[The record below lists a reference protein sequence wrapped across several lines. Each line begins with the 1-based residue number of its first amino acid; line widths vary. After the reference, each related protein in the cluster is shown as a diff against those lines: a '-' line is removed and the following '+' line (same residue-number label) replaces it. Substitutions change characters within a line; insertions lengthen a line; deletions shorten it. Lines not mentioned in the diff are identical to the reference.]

1 MPTYTLLRSVWGL
14 PTVACRRL
22 TPFPSE
28 TRSTSAPEFFLRK
41 TKTSIVA
48 LEIYFLVLYL
58 NLYEVVFYC
67 MAIFH
72 LDFKIVK
79 RSEGRSSVAKAAYHA
94 RTRITDE
101 RTGDTYDYSRRTDL
115 YGHFIL
121 APANAPEYIVKDST
135 ALWNEVERV
144 ERQQNGQTA
153 RYFDVAIPAELNND
167 DKKRLVLEYCQKN
180 FVDKGMIADIAFHDL
195 DSDNPHA
202 HVMLTLKTIGPE
214 GFGKKERSWNDR
226 KMSVLWRESWASMAN
241 SYLAA
246 AGSSERIDHRS
257 LQAQHEEALEKAA
270 VALDNEEKALW
281 LAKAAETNR
290 PPMKRIHSAKW
301 RNKAAQEQR
310 AAEQAVRDAAK
321 QEAVEVYKTFSEL
334 DLEIVVDVRSFTVAA
349 LAEPEQIVLPET
361 HSGSSTDENQ
371 RPVLVAPAP
380 HTRMRGVKS
389 YRDKTKVSKVVAGKK
404 PSVSIS
410 DSGTNTILKTSSS
423 QNQNRASRS
432 APERVKRKQTT
443 PRQDNIFKRFTT
455 LVIDFFKEKFVWAR
469 SSRVKHDPVST
480 EHDKRITENFVF
492 DEVLGHHV
500 SRAEYE
506 KQAKFNSDT
515 YKPTPDEIRRFP
527 SRPKNGKPETTHD
540 MDLTP
545 SILENKK
552 SNSPQLRPSS
562 YRVNK

>member
-1 MPTYTLLRSVWGL
+1 
-14 PTVACRRL
+14 
-22 TPFPSE
+22 
-28 TRSTSAPEFFLRK
+28 
-41 TKTSIVA
+41 
-48 LEIYFLVLYL
+48 
-58 NLYEVVFYC
+58 

-101 RTGDTYDYSRRTDL
+101 RTGDTYDYSRRNDL

-121 APANAPEYIVKDST
+121 APANAPEHIVKDST
-135 ALWNEVERV
+135 ALWNEVEKV
-144 ERQQNGQTA
+144 ERQHNGQTS
-153 RYFDVAIPAELNND
+153 RYFDVAIPAELTND
-167 DKKRLVLEYCQKN
+167 DKKKLVLEYCQKN
-180 FVDKGMIADIAFHDL
+180 FVEKGMIADIAFHDL

-257 LQAQHEEALEKAA
+257 LQAQNEEALSNAA

-290 PPMKRIHSAKW
+290 PAMKRIHSAKW
-301 RNKAAQEQR
+301 RSKAAQEQR

-349 LAEPEQIVLPET
+349 LAEPEEIVLPEMR
-361 HSGSSTDENQ
+361 SSSSNGDEQ
-371 RPVLVAPAP
+371 KPVLVAPAP

-389 YRDKTKVSKVVAGKK
+389 YRDKTKVSKVVTGKK

-423 QNQNRASRS
+423 QNPIRASRS
-432 APERVKRKQTT
+432 APDSERNNKAT
-443 PRQDNIFKRFTT
+443 PRQDNIFIRFTR
-455 LVIDFFKEKFVWAR
+455 LVIDYIKGKFVWTN
-469 SSRVKHDPVST
+469 KNKFKYDPVD
-480 EHDKRITENFVF
+480 EAHDRFTSENYIF
-492 DEVLGHHV
+492 DEVLGRYV
-500 SRAEYE
+500 PRQEFEQRS
-506 KQAKFNSDT
+506 KFNSDD
-515 YKPTPDEIRRFP
+515 YKPTSSEIRRFP
-527 SRPKNGKPETTHD
+527 SRPKNDSVKAD
-540 MDLTP
+540 SSMNFTP
-545 SILENKK
+545 SVSTMNDKK
-552 SNSPQLRPSS
+552 NTPRLRPPT
-562 YRVNK
+562 RRDLDKL

>member
-1 MPTYTLLRSVWGL
+1 
-14 PTVACRRL
+14 
-22 TPFPSE
+22 
-28 TRSTSAPEFFLRK
+28 
-41 TKTSIVA
+41 
-48 LEIYFLVLYL
+48 
-58 NLYEVVFYC
+58 

-121 APANAPEYIVKDST
+121 APANAPEHIVKDST
-135 ALWNEVERV
+135 ALWNEVEKV
-144 ERQQNGQTA
+144 ERQNNGQTA
-153 RYFDVAIPAELNND
+153 RYFDVSIPTELNND
-167 DKKRLVLEYCQKN
+167 EKKKLVLEYCQKN

-246 AGSSERIDHRS
+246 AGSPERIDHRS

-301 RNKAAQEQR
+301 SSKAAQEQR

-334 DLEIVVDVRSFTVAA
+334 DLEIVVDVRSFTITH
-349 LAEPEQIVLPET
+349 LAEPEEIVLPKT
-361 HSGSSTDENQ
+361 SSSSSTNEEQ
-371 RPVLVAPAP
+371 RPLLVAPAP
-380 HTRMRGVKS
+380 DTRLRGVKS
-389 YRDKTKVSKVVAGKK
+389 YRDKTKVSKVVACIP
-404 PSVSIS
+404 PSISIS
-410 DSGTNTILKTSSS
+410 DSGTNTILKTSTS
-423 QNQNRASRS
+423 QNPNRASRS
-432 APERVKRKQTT
+432 APDRARKHKTT

-455 LVIDFFKEKFVWAR
+455 LVIDFFKQKFVWAKANK
-469 SSRVKHDPVST
+469 SQNDLISE
-480 EHDKRITENFVF
+480 EHDKRIAENYVF
-492 DEVLGHHV
+492 DEVLGRHV
-500 SRAEYE
+500 LRPEYE
-506 KQAKFNSDT
+506 KRAKFNQDD
-515 YKPTPDEIRRFP
+515 YKPTTDEITRFP
-527 SRPKNGKPETTHD
+527 SRLKQDQAEHNQSEN
-540 MDLTP
+540 LTP
-545 SILENKK
+545 SVPLEQMGKDSYPK
-552 SNSPQLRPSS
+552 FRPPGLRSRDS
-562 YRVNK
+562 

>member
-22 TPFPSE
+22 KAKP
-28 TRSTSAPEFFLRK
+28 RSTSTPEFFLRK

-301 RNKAAQEQR
+301 RSKAGQEQR

>member
-1 MPTYTLLRSVWGL
+1 
-14 PTVACRRL
+14 
-22 TPFPSE
+22 
-28 TRSTSAPEFFLRK
+28 
-41 TKTSIVA
+41 
-48 LEIYFLVLYL
+48 
-58 NLYEVVFYC
+58 

-94 RTRITDE
+94 RCRITDE

-121 APANAPEYIVKDST
+121 APVNAPAHIVESSIV
-135 ALWNEVERV
+135 LWNEVERV
-144 ERQQNGQTA
+144 ERQNNGQTA

-167 DKKRLVLEYCQKN
+167 DKQKLVLEYCQKN
-180 FVDKGMIADIAFHDL
+180 FVEKGMIADIAFHDL

-246 AGSSERIDHRS
+246 AGSPERIDHRS
-257 LQAQHEEALEKAA
+257 LQAQHEEALSNAA
-270 VALDNEEKALW
+270 ATLDNEEKALW

-290 PPMKRIHSAKW
+290 PPMKRIHSARW
-301 RNKAAQEQR
+301 RTKAAQEQR
-310 AAEQAVRDAAK
+310 AKEQAVRDAAK
-321 QEAVEVYKTFSEL
+321 QEAIEVYKTFREL
-334 DLEIVVDVRSFTVAA
+334 DFEIVIDVRSFTITH

-423 QNQNRASRS
+423 QNPNRASRS
-432 APERVKRKQTT
+432 APERVKRKLAI

-455 LVIDFFKEKFVWAR
+455 LVIDFFKLKFVWAKANK
-469 SSRVKHDPVST
+469 SQIDLISE
-480 EHDKRITENFVF
+480 EHDRRIAENYVY
-492 DEVLGHHV
+492 DEVLGYPIL
-500 SRAEYE
+500 RTEYE
-506 KQAKFNSDT
+506 KRAKFNQDD
-515 YKPTPDEIRRFP
+515 YKPTPDEISRFP
-527 SRPKNGKPETTHD
+527 SRSQKEQLNID
-540 MDLTP
+540 NSIAITP
-545 SILENKK
+545 LSSTEQARYSKLRISK
-552 SNSPQLRPSS
+552 SYLHQ
-562 YRVNK
+562 K

>member
-1 MPTYTLLRSVWGL
+1 
-14 PTVACRRL
+14 
-22 TPFPSE
+22 
-28 TRSTSAPEFFLRK
+28 
-41 TKTSIVA
+41 
-48 LEIYFLVLYL
+48 
-58 NLYEVVFYC
+58 

-79 RSEGRSSVAKAAYHA
+79 RSEGSSSVAKAAYHA

-121 APANAPEYIVKDST
+121 APVNAPEHIVKDST

-144 ERQQNGQTA
+144 ERQNNGQTA

-226 KMSVLWRESWASMAN
+226 KMSVLWRESWSAMAN

-246 AGSSERIDHRS
+246 AGLSERIDHRS

-290 PPMKRIHSAKW
+290 PAMKRIHSAKW
-301 RNKAAQEQR
+301 RSKAAQEQR
-310 AAEQAVRDAAK
+310 ATEQAVRDAAK

-334 DLEIVVDVRSFTVAA
+334 DLEIVVDVRSFTVAV
-349 LAEPEQIVLPET
+349 LAEPEEIILPDYPT
-361 HSGSSTDENQ
+361 IENQ
-371 RPVLVAPAP
+371 QPVLATPKSYRKPAA
-380 HTRMRGVKS
+380 KS
-389 YRDKTKVSKVVAGKK
+389 YRDPNKVSKVGTAGDRSPVLVTPEPHKRTK
-404 PSVSIS
+404 
-410 DSGTNTILKTSSS
+410 LKTPTSPTVRRMSHTPVR
-423 QNQNRASRS
+423 NRK
-432 APERVKRKQTT
+432 RVK
-443 PRQDNIFKRFTT
+443 PRQSGIFKRFT
-455 LVIDFFKEKFVWAR
+455 LMIVGYIKEKLVRAR
-469 SSRVKHDPVST
+469 KKPSPVSVDS
-480 EHDKRITENFVF
+480 EHDKRIAENYVF
-492 DEVLGHHV
+492 DEVLGRYVPRDEHV
-500 SRAEYE
+500 
-506 KQAKFNSDT
+506 KQAKFNSEEKQSQLEGYSHISD
-515 YKPTPDEIRRFP
+515 KEEITRFP
-527 SRPKNGKPETTHD
+527 SRPVQTQPVSDRNQVFFPSVLSEHIKNDHSHKLKP
-540 MDLTP
+540 
-545 SILENKK
+545 II
-552 SNSPQLRPSS
+552 SPIKR
-562 YRVNK
+562 K

>member
-1 MPTYTLLRSVWGL
+1 
-14 PTVACRRL
+14 
-22 TPFPSE
+22 
-28 TRSTSAPEFFLRK
+28 
-41 TKTSIVA
+41 
-48 LEIYFLVLYL
+48 
-58 NLYEVVFYC
+58 

-79 RSEGRSSVAKAAYHA
+79 RSEGKSSVAKAAYHA

-121 APANAPEYIVKDST
+121 APVNAPEHIVKDSI

-144 ERQQNGQTA
+144 ERQNNGQTA
-153 RYFDVAIPAELNND
+153 RYFDVAIPAELKND
-167 DKKRLVLEYCQKN
+167 DKKKLVLEYCQKN
-180 FVDKGMIADIAFHDL
+180 FVAKGMIADIAFHEL

-246 AGSSERIDHRS
+246 AGSSERIDYRS

-270 VALDNEEKALW
+270 AALNNEEQALW

-290 PPMKRIHSAKW
+290 PAMKRIHSAKW
-301 RNKAAQEQR
+301 RSKEAQEQR

-321 QEAVEVYKTFSEL
+321 QEAVEVYKTFSGL
-334 DLEIVVDVRSFTVAA
+334 NLEIVVDVRSFTISV
-349 LAEPEQIVLPET
+349 LAEPEEIVLPKT
-361 HSGSSTDENQ
+361 RSGSSASEPQ

-389 YRDKTKVSKVVAGKK
+389 YRDKSKVSKVVDGKK

-410 DSGTNTILKTSSS
+410 DYETNTILKTSFS
-423 QNQNRASRS
+423 QNPNRASRS
-432 APERVKRKQTT
+432 APERVKRKQAI

-455 LVIDFFKEKFVWAR
+455 LVIDFFKQKFVWAKANE
-469 SSRVKHDPVST
+469 SQIDLISE
-480 EHDKRITENFVF
+480 EHDKRIAENYVF
-492 DEVLGHHV
+492 DEVLGRHI
-500 SRAEYE
+500 SRTEYN
-506 KQAKFNSDT
+506 KRAKFNQDG
-515 YKPTPDEIRRFP
+515 YKPIPDEISRFP
-527 SRPKNGKPETTHD
+527 SRRKEDRYIVDNSMAYIRPILLNHTKKNSRP
-540 MDLTP
+540 
-545 SILENKK
+545 I
-552 SNSPQLRPSS
+552 LRPPKHHGEK
-562 YRVNK
+562 V

>member
-1 MPTYTLLRSVWGL
+1 
-14 PTVACRRL
+14 
-22 TPFPSE
+22 
-28 TRSTSAPEFFLRK
+28 
-41 TKTSIVA
+41 
-48 LEIYFLVLYL
+48 
-58 NLYEVVFYC
+58 

-94 RTRITDE
+94 RCKITDE

-121 APANAPEYIVKDST
+121 APVNAPEHIVKDST

-144 ERQQNGQTA
+144 ERQSNGQTS

-226 KMSVLWRESWASMAN
+226 KMSVIWRESWASMAN

-301 RNKAAQEQR
+301 RSKAAQEQR

-349 LAEPEQIVLPET
+349 LAEPEEIVLPET
-361 HSGSSTDENQ
+361 RSGSSSHEAQ
-371 RPVLVAPAP
+371 SPVLVAPIP
-380 HTRMRGVKS
+380 HTHVRGVKS
-389 YRDKTKVSKVVAGKK
+389 YRDKEKVSKVVINN
-404 PSVSIS
+404 IS
-410 DSGTNTILKTSSS
+410 EPNVADADINTLWKTSPSKTK
-423 QNQNRASRS
+423 NMASKS
-432 APERVKRKQTT
+432 TAESVKRKQAN

-455 LVIDFFKEKFVWAR
+455 LLIGFFKEKFIWA
-469 SSRVKHDPVST
+469 KKKPDPT
-480 EHDKRITENFVF
+480 EIEHDRYVAENYVF
-492 DEVLGHHV
+492 DEVLGVYV
-500 SRAEYE
+500 SRADHE
-506 KQAKFNSDT
+506 QRARFNGDDKEFSG
-515 YKPTPDEIRRFP
+515 YKPTPDEIKRFP
-527 SRPKNGKPETTHD
+527 SRLANTAQTDRELD
-540 MDLTP
+540 YMP
-545 SILENKK
+545 SLVADKK
-552 SNSPQLRPSS
+552 SLAPKLKPNAPYKNRL
-562 YRVNK
+562 

>member
-1 MPTYTLLRSVWGL
+1 
-14 PTVACRRL
+14 
-22 TPFPSE
+22 
-28 TRSTSAPEFFLRK
+28 
-41 TKTSIVA
+41 
-48 LEIYFLVLYL
+48 
-58 NLYEVVFYC
+58 

-79 RSEGRSSVAKAAYHA
+79 RSEGKSSVAKAAYHA

-121 APANAPEYIVKDST
+121 APVNAPEHIVKDST

-153 RYFDVAIPAELNND
+153 RYFDVSIPTELNND
-167 DKKRLVLEYCQKN
+167 EKKKLVLEYCQKN

-301 RNKAAQEQR
+301 RSKAAQEQR
-310 AAEQAVRDAAK
+310 AAEQAVRDATK

-334 DLEIVVDVRSFTVAA
+334 DLEIVVDIRSFTITH
-349 LAEPEQIVLPET
+349 LAEPEDIVLAKT
-361 HSGSSTDENQ
+361 RSDSSTKETQ
-371 RPVLVAPAP
+371 RPVLVVPAP
-380 HTRMRGVKS
+380 NTRIRGVKS
-389 YRDKTKVSKVVAGKK
+389 YRDKSKVSKVVAGKK

-455 LVIDFFKEKFVWAR
+455 LVIDFFKQKFEWAKANK
-469 SSRVKHDPVST
+469 SQNDLISE
-480 EHDKRITENFVF
+480 EHDKRIAENYVF
-492 DEVLGHHV
+492 DEVLGR
-500 SRAEYE
+500 SIPRTEYE
-506 KQAKFNSDT
+506 KKAKFNQDD
-515 YKPTPDEIRRFP
+515 YKPTPDEINRFP
-527 SRPKNGKPETTHD
+527 SRQNNEHNNANRD
-540 MDLTP
+540 MGLNP
-545 SILENKK
+545 SIHENKK
-552 SNSPQLRPSS
+552 YNSPQLRPSS
-562 YRVNK
+562 YRINK

>member
-1 MPTYTLLRSVWGL
+1 
-14 PTVACRRL
+14 
-22 TPFPSE
+22 
-28 TRSTSAPEFFLRK
+28 
-41 TKTSIVA
+41 
-48 LEIYFLVLYL
+48 
-58 NLYEVVFYC
+58 

-121 APANAPEYIVKDST
+121 APANAPEHIVKDST

-153 RYFDVAIPAELNND
+153 RYFDVSIPTELNND
-167 DKKRLVLEYCQKN
+167 EKKKLVLEYCQKN

-246 AGSSERIDHRS
+246 AGSPERIDHRS

-270 VALDNEEKALW
+270 AALDNEEQALW

-290 PPMKRIHSAKW
+290 PAMKRIHSAKW
-301 RNKAAQEQR
+301 RSKAAQEQR
-310 AAEQAVRDAAK
+310 AAEQTVRDVAK

-334 DLEIVVDVRSFTVAA
+334 DLEIVVDVRSFTITH
-349 LAEPEQIVLPET
+349 LAEPEEIVLPET
-361 HSGSSTDENQ
+361 RSSSSTNDEQ
-371 RPVLVAPAP
+371 RPLLVAPAP

-389 YRDKTKVSKVVAGKK
+389 YRDKSKVSKVVACIP
-404 PSVSIS
+404 PSISIS
-410 DSGTNTILKTSSS
+410 DSGTNTILKTSTS
-423 QNQNRASRS
+423 QNPNRASRS
-432 APERVKRKQTT
+432 APERVKRKQAI

-455 LVIDFFKEKFVWAR
+455 LVIDFFKQKFVWAKANK
-469 SSRVKHDPVST
+469 SQNDLISE
-480 EHDKRITENFVF
+480 EHDKRIAENYVF
-492 DEVLGHHV
+492 DEVLGRHV
-500 SRAEYE
+500 LRPEYE
-506 KQAKFNSDT
+506 KRAKFNQDD
-515 YKPTPDEIRRFP
+515 YKPTTDEITRFP
-527 SRPKNGKPETTHD
+527 SRLKQDQAEHNQSEN
-540 MDLTP
+540 LTP
-545 SILENKK
+545 SVPLEQMGKDSYPK
-552 SNSPQLRPSS
+552 FRPPGLRSRDS
-562 YRVNK
+562 

>member
-1 MPTYTLLRSVWGL
+1 
-14 PTVACRRL
+14 
-22 TPFPSE
+22 
-28 TRSTSAPEFFLRK
+28 
-41 TKTSIVA
+41 
-48 LEIYFLVLYL
+48 
-58 NLYEVVFYC
+58 

-79 RSEGRSSVAKAAYHA
+79 RSEGKSSVAKAAYHA

-121 APANAPEYIVKDST
+121 APVNAPEHIVKDST

-144 ERQQNGQTA
+144 ERQNNGQTA
-153 RYFDVAIPAELNND
+153 RYFDVAIPAELTND
-167 DKKRLVLEYCQKN
+167 DKKKLVLEYCQRN
-180 FVDKGMIADIAFHDL
+180 FVEKGMIADIAFHDL

-226 KMSVLWRESWASMAN
+226 KMSVLWRESWSAMAN

-290 PPMKRIHSAKW
+290 PAMKRIHSAKW
-301 RNKAAQEQR
+301 RSMAAQEQR

-321 QEAVEVYKTFSEL
+321 QEAGEVYKTFSEL
-334 DLEIVVDVRSFTVAA
+334 DLEIVVDVRSFTITH

-380 HTRMRGVKS
+380 HTRVRGVKS

-404 PSVSIS
+404 PSVNIS
-410 DSGTNTILKTSSS
+410 DSGKNTILKTSIL
-423 QNQNRASRS
+423 QNPNRASRS
-432 APERVKRKQTT
+432 APKRLKRKQAT
-443 PRQDNIFKRFTT
+443 PRQDNVFKRFTA
-455 LVIDFFKEKFVWAR
+455 LIVDFIRNKFIWAKTNKT
-469 SSRVKHDPVST
+469 RVDSISE
-480 EHDKRITENFVF
+480 EHDKRIAENYMF
-492 DEVLGHHV
+492 DEVLGIYV
-500 SRAEYE
+500 PRAEYE
-506 KQAKFNSDT
+506 NRARFNSDT
-515 YKPTPDEIRRFP
+515 YCSTTEEISRFP
-527 SRPKNGKPETTHD
+527 SRPKNEQPESNQRLGLTSSMPSRKNDLLKLKP
-540 MDLTP
+540 P
-545 SILENKK
+545 G
-552 SNSPQLRPSS
+552 
-562 YRVNK
+562 YRER

>member
-1 MPTYTLLRSVWGL
+1 
-14 PTVACRRL
+14 
-22 TPFPSE
+22 
-28 TRSTSAPEFFLRK
+28 
-41 TKTSIVA
+41 
-48 LEIYFLVLYL
+48 
-58 NLYEVVFYC
+58 

-79 RSEGRSSVAKAAYHA
+79 RSEGKSSVAKAAYHA
-94 RTRITDE
+94 RCRITDE

-115 YGHFIL
+115 YGHLIL
-121 APANAPEYIVKDST
+121 APVNAPEHIVQDST

-167 DKKRLVLEYCQKN
+167 DKKKLVLKYCQKN

-226 KMSVLWRESWASMAN
+226 KMSVLWRESWAAMAN

-281 LAKAAETNR
+281 LAKATETNR
-290 PPMKRIHSAKW
+290 PAMKRIHSAKW
-301 RNKAAQEQR
+301 RSKAAQEQR
-310 AAEQAVRDAAK
+310 ATEQVVRDAAK
-321 QEAVEVYKTFSEL
+321 QEAVEVYKTFSKL
-334 DLEIVVDVRSFTVAA
+334 DLEIVVDVRSFTITH
-349 LAEPEQIVLPET
+349 LAEPEEIVLPKT
-361 HSGSSTDENQ
+361 YPGSSTDENQ

-389 YRDKTKVSKVVAGKK
+389 YRDKTKASKVVAGKK

-423 QNQNRASRS
+423 QNPNRASRS
-432 APERVKRKQTT
+432 APERVKRTQAI
-443 PRQDNIFKRFTT
+443 PQDNIFKRFTT
-455 LVIDFFKEKFVWAR
+455 IVIDFFKQKFVWAKVNK
-469 SSRVKHDPVST
+469 SQIDLISE
-480 EHDKRITENFVF
+480 EHDKRIAKNYVY
-492 DEVLGHHV
+492 DEVLGYPV
-500 SRAEYE
+500 LRTEYE
-506 KQAKFNSDT
+506 KRAKFSQDD
-515 YKPTPDEIRRFP
+515 YKPTSDEISRFP
-527 SRPKNGKPETTHD
+527 SRPKQDQPERDHG

-545 SILENKK
+545 FIPPEQVRK
-552 SNSPQLRPSS
+552 NSYSRLRPPG
-562 YRVNK
+562 K

>member
-1 MPTYTLLRSVWGL
+1 
-14 PTVACRRL
+14 
-22 TPFPSE
+22 
-28 TRSTSAPEFFLRK
+28 
-41 TKTSIVA
+41 
-48 LEIYFLVLYL
+48 
-58 NLYEVVFYC
+58 

-79 RSEGRSSVAKAAYHA
+79 RSEGKSSVAKAAYHA

-121 APANAPEYIVKDST
+121 APVNAPEHIVKDST

-153 RYFDVAIPAELNND
+153 RYFDVAIPTELNND
-167 DKKRLVLEYCQKN
+167 DKKKLVLEYCQKN

-301 RNKAAQEQR
+301 RSKAAQEQR
-310 AAEQAVRDAAK
+310 AAEQAVRDATK

-334 DLEIVVDVRSFTVAA
+334 DLEIVVDVRSFTITH
-349 LAEPEQIVLPET
+349 LAEPEEIVLPET
-361 HSGSSTDENQ
+361 RSSSSTNDEQ
-371 RPVLVAPAP
+371 RPLLVAPAP

-389 YRDKTKVSKVVAGKK
+389 YRDKSKVSKVVAGKK

-410 DSGTNTILKTSSS
+410 DYETNTILKTSTS
-423 QNQNRASRS
+423 QNPNRASRS
-432 APERVKRKQTT
+432 APDRARKHKTT
-443 PRQDNIFKRFTT
+443 PRQDNIFKRFTAL
-455 LVIDFFKEKFVWAR
+455 LVDFIRDKFIWAKTDKIKVDII
-469 SSRVKHDPVST
+469 SE
-480 EHDKRITENFVF
+480 EHDKRIAENYIF
-492 DEVLGHHV
+492 DEVLGHSV
-500 SRAEYE
+500 PRAEYE
-506 KQAKFNSDT
+506 KRTKFNQDD
-515 YKPTPDEIRRFP
+515 YKPTPNEISRFP
-527 SRPKNGKPETTHD
+527 SRPKNDIPEHD
-540 MDLTP
+540 NSLGLTQ
-545 SILENKK
+545 SILSRKNNTLKLKPPGHRE
-552 SNSPQLRPSS
+552 
-562 YRVNK
+562 

>member
-1 MPTYTLLRSVWGL
+1 
-14 PTVACRRL
+14 
-22 TPFPSE
+22 
-28 TRSTSAPEFFLRK
+28 
-41 TKTSIVA
+41 
-48 LEIYFLVLYL
+48 
-58 NLYEVVFYC
+58 

-121 APANAPEYIVKDST
+121 APANAPEHIVKDST

-144 ERQQNGQTA
+144 ERQNNGQTS

-257 LQAQHEEALEKAA
+257 LQVQHEEALEKAA
-270 VALDNEEKALW
+270 VALDNEEQALW

-290 PPMKRIHSAKW
+290 PAMKRIHSAKW
-301 RNKAAQEQR
+301 RSKDAQEQR

-349 LAEPEQIVLPET
+349 LAEPEEIVLPEMR
-361 HSGSSTDENQ
+361 SSSSNGDEQ
-371 RPVLVAPAP
+371 KPVLVAPAP

-389 YRDKTKVSKVVAGKK
+389 YRDKTKVSKVVTGKK

-423 QNQNRASRS
+423 QNPIRASRS
-432 APERVKRKQTT
+432 APDSERNNKAT
-443 PRQDNIFKRFTT
+443 PRQDNIFKRFTR
-455 LVIDFFKEKFVWAR
+455 LVIDYIKGKFVWTN
-469 SSRVKHDPVST
+469 KNKFKYDPVD
-480 EHDKRITENFVF
+480 EAHDRFTSENYIF
-492 DEVLGHHV
+492 DEVLGRYV
-500 SRAEYE
+500 PRQEFEQRS
-506 KQAKFNSDT
+506 KFNSDD
-515 YKPTPDEIRRFP
+515 YKPTSSEIRRFP
-527 SRPKNGKPETTHD
+527 SRPKND
-540 MDLTP
+540 SVNADSSMNFTP
-545 SILENKK
+545 SVSTMNDKK
-552 SNSPQLRPSS
+552 NTPRLRPPT
-562 YRVNK
+562 RRDLDKL

>member
-1 MPTYTLLRSVWGL
+1 
-14 PTVACRRL
+14 
-22 TPFPSE
+22 
-28 TRSTSAPEFFLRK
+28 
-41 TKTSIVA
+41 
-48 LEIYFLVLYL
+48 
-58 NLYEVVFYC
+58 

-72 LDFKIVK
+72 FDFKIVK

-94 RTRITDE
+94 RCRITDE

-121 APANAPEYIVKDST
+121 APVNAPEHIVKDST

-167 DKKRLVLEYCQKN
+167 DKKKLVLEYCQKN

-214 GFGKKERSWNDR
+214 GFGKKERNWNDR
-226 KMSVLWRESWASMAN
+226 KLSVLWRESWSTMAN

-290 PPMKRIHSAKW
+290 PAMKRIHSAKW
-301 RNKAAQEQR
+301 GSKAAQEQR

-334 DLEIVVDVRSFTVAA
+334 DLEIIVDVRSFTVAV
-349 LAEPEQIVLPET
+349 LAEPEEIVLPET
-361 HSGSSTDENQ
+361 HSGSSTHETQ
-371 RPVLVAPAP
+371 RPVLVAPVP
-380 HTRMRGVKS
+380 HNRVRGVKS
-389 YRDKTKVSKVVAGKK
+389 YRDKSKVSKVIAGKK
-404 PSVSIS
+404 PSASIS
-410 DSGTNTILKTSSS
+410 DSQTNTILKTSSS

-432 APERVKRKQTT
+432 TPERVKRKQAI
-443 PRQDNIFKRFTT
+443 PRQDNIFKRFTAL
-455 LVIDFFKEKFVWAR
+455 LVDFIRGKFIWAKTGKTKVDII
-469 SSRVKHDPVST
+469 SK
-480 EHDKRITENFVF
+480 EHDKRIAENYAF
-492 DEVLGHHV
+492 DEVLGHPV
-500 SRAEYE
+500 PRAEYE
-506 KQAKFNSDT
+506 KRSKFNQDD
-515 YKPTPDEIRRFP
+515 YKPTPDEINRFP
-527 SRPKNGKPETTHD
+527 SRTKNGLPERD
-540 MDLTP
+540 YGMDLTP
-545 SILENKK
+545 PMPLHSIVDK
-552 SNSPQLRPSS
+552 SPHPKFTPKNTKR
-562 YRVNK
+562 

>member
-1 MPTYTLLRSVWGL
+1 
-14 PTVACRRL
+14 
-22 TPFPSE
+22 
-28 TRSTSAPEFFLRK
+28 
-41 TKTSIVA
+41 
-48 LEIYFLVLYL
+48 
-58 NLYEVVFYC
+58 

-94 RTRITDE
+94 RCRITDE

-121 APANAPEYIVKDST
+121 APVNAPQHIVKDST
-135 ALWNEVERV
+135 ALWNEIERV
-144 ERQQNGQTA
+144 ERQNNGQTA

-167 DKKRLVLEYCQKN
+167 DKKKLVLEYCQKN
-180 FVDKGMIADIAFHDL
+180 FVEKGMIADIAFHDL

-202 HVMLTLKTIGPE
+202 HVMLTLKTIDQN
-214 GFGKKERSWNDR
+214 GFGKKNRDWND
-226 KMSVLWRESWASMAN
+226 KKLSVVWRESWASMAN

-257 LQAQHEEALEKAA
+257 LQAQHEEALSNAA

-290 PPMKRIHSAKW
+290 PAMKRIHSAKW
-301 RNKAAQEQR
+301 RSKAAQEHR

-334 DLEIVVDVRSFTVAA
+334 DLEIVVDVRSFTITH

-380 HTRMRGVKS
+380 HTRVRGVKS

-404 PSVSIS
+404 PSVNIS
-410 DSGTNTILKTSSS
+410 DSGTNTILKTYLF
-423 QNQNRASRS
+423 QNPNRASRS
-432 APERVKRKQTT
+432 APKRLKRKQAT
-443 PRQDNIFKRFTT
+443 PRQDNVFKRFTAL
-455 LVIDFFKEKFVWAR
+455 LVDFVRNKLIWAKTNKTKLD
-469 SSRVKHDPVST
+469 SISE
-480 EHDKRITENFVF
+480 EHDKRIAENYVF
-492 DEVLGHHV
+492 DEVLGHPV
-500 SRAEYE
+500 PRAEYE
-506 KQAKFNSDT
+506 KRAKFNQDD
-515 YKPTPDEIRRFP
+515 YKPTPDEISRFP
-527 SRPKNGKPETTHD
+527 SRRNQELQQVNNN
-540 MDLTP
+540 MDLTSSLPQTMKNNSTQLNP
-545 SILENKK
+545 S
-552 SNSPQLRPSS
+552 RW
-562 YRVNK
+562 RDRT

>member
-1 MPTYTLLRSVWGL
+1 
-14 PTVACRRL
+14 
-22 TPFPSE
+22 
-28 TRSTSAPEFFLRK
+28 
-41 TKTSIVA
+41 
-48 LEIYFLVLYL
+48 
-58 NLYEVVFYC
+58 

-79 RSEGRSSVAKAAYHA
+79 RSEGKSSVAKAAYHA

-121 APANAPEYIVKDST
+121 APANAPEHIVKDST

-153 RYFDVAIPAELNND
+153 RYFDVSIPTELNND
-167 DKKRLVLEYCQKN
+167 EKKKLVLEYCQKN

-246 AGSSERIDHRS
+246 AGSPERIDHRS

-270 VALDNEEKALW
+270 AALDNKEQALW

-290 PPMKRIHSAKW
+290 PAMKRIHSAKW
-301 RNKAAQEQR
+301 RSKAAQEQR
-310 AAEQAVRDAAK
+310 AAEQTVRDVAK

-334 DLEIVVDVRSFTVAA
+334 DLEIVVDVRSFTITH
-349 LAEPEQIVLPET
+349 LAEPEEIVLPET
-361 HSGSSTDENQ
+361 RSSSSTNDEQ
-371 RPVLVAPAP
+371 RPLLVAPAP

-389 YRDKTKVSKVVAGKK
+389 YRDKSKVSKVVACIP
-404 PSVSIS
+404 PSISIS
-410 DSGTNTILKTSSS
+410 DSGTNTILKTSTS
-423 QNQNRASRS
+423 QNPNRASRS

-455 LVIDFFKEKFVWAR
+455 LVIDFFKQKFVWAKANK
-469 SSRVKHDPVST
+469 SQNDLISE
-480 EHDKRITENFVF
+480 EHDKRIAENYVF
-492 DEVLGHHV
+492 DEVLGRHV
-500 SRAEYE
+500 LRPEYE
-506 KQAKFNSDT
+506 KRAKFNQDD
-515 YKPTPDEIRRFP
+515 YKPTTDEITRFP
-527 SRPKNGKPETTHD
+527 SRLKQDQAEHNQSEN
-540 MDLTP
+540 LTP
-545 SILENKK
+545 SVPLEQMGKDSYPK
-552 SNSPQLRPSS
+552 FRPPGLRSRDS
-562 YRVNK
+562 

>member
-1 MPTYTLLRSVWGL
+1 
-14 PTVACRRL
+14 
-22 TPFPSE
+22 
-28 TRSTSAPEFFLRK
+28 
-41 TKTSIVA
+41 
-48 LEIYFLVLYL
+48 
-58 NLYEVVFYC
+58 

-79 RSEGRSSVAKAAYHA
+79 RSEGKSSVAKAAYHA

-121 APANAPEYIVKDST
+121 APVNAPQHIVKDST

-144 ERQQNGQTA
+144 ERQSNGQTA
-153 RYFDVAIPAELNND
+153 RYFDVSIPAELNND
-167 DKKRLVLEYCQKN
+167 DKKKLVLEYCQKN

-290 PPMKRIHSAKW
+290 PAMKRIHSAKW
-301 RNKAAQEQR
+301 RSKAAQEQR
-310 AAEQAVRDAAK
+310 ATEQAVRDAAK

-334 DLEIVVDVRSFTVAA
+334 DLEIVVDARSFTITH
-349 LAEPEQIVLPET
+349 LAEPEEIVLPKT
-361 HSGSSTDENQ
+361 PPGSSTDENQ
-371 RPVLVAPAP
+371 RPVLIAPPP
-380 HTRMRGVKS
+380 HTRTRMRGVKS
-389 YRDKTKVSKVVAGKK
+389 YRDKSKVSKVVAGKK
-404 PSVSIS
+404 PLVNIS

-423 QNQNRASRS
+423 QNPNRASRS
-432 APERVKRKQTT
+432 APERVKRKQAI

-455 LVIDFFKEKFVWAR
+455 LVIDFFKQKFVWAKANK
-469 SSRVKHDPVST
+469 SQIDLISE
-480 EHDKRITENFVF
+480 EHDKRIAENYVF
-492 DEVLGHHV
+492 DEVLGR
-500 SRAEYE
+500 SIPRTEYE
-506 KQAKFNSDT
+506 KKAKFNQDN
-515 YKPTPDEIRRFP
+515 YKPTPNEITRFP
-527 SRPKNGKPETTHD
+527 SRLKQDQAQHNQSENLIPSVPLEQMGKDNYPKFRPPE
-540 MDLTP
+540 
-545 SILENKK
+545 
-552 SNSPQLRPSS
+552 LRGRDS
-562 YRVNK
+562 

>member
-1 MPTYTLLRSVWGL
+1 
-14 PTVACRRL
+14 
-22 TPFPSE
+22 
-28 TRSTSAPEFFLRK
+28 
-41 TKTSIVA
+41 
-48 LEIYFLVLYL
+48 
-58 NLYEVVFYC
+58 

-121 APANAPEYIVKDST
+121 APANAPEHIVKDST
-135 ALWNEVERV
+135 ALWNEVEKV
-144 ERQQNGQTA
+144 ERQNNGQTS

-167 DKKRLVLEYCQKN
+167 EKKKLVLEYCQKN

-246 AGSSERIDHRS
+246 AGSPERIDHRS

-270 VALDNEEKALW
+270 AALDNKEQALW

-290 PPMKRIHSAKW
+290 PAMKRIHSAKW
-301 RNKAAQEQR
+301 RSKAAQEQR

-334 DLEIVVDVRSFTVAA
+334 DLEIVVDVRSFTITH
-349 LAEPEQIVLPET
+349 LAEPEEIVLPET

-389 YRDKTKVSKVVAGKK
+389 YRDKTKVSKVVACIP
-404 PSVSIS
+404 PSISIS
-410 DSGTNTILKTSSS
+410 DSGTNTILKTSTS
-423 QNQNRASRS
+423 QNPNRASRS
-432 APERVKRKQTT
+432 APDRARKHKTT

-455 LVIDFFKEKFVWAR
+455 LVIDFFKQKFVWAKANK
-469 SSRVKHDPVST
+469 SQNDLISE
-480 EHDKRITENFVF
+480 EHDKRIAENYVF
-492 DEVLGHHV
+492 DEVLGRHV
-500 SRAEYE
+500 LRPEYE
-506 KQAKFNSDT
+506 KRAKFNQDD
-515 YKPTPDEIRRFP
+515 YKPTTDEITRFP
-527 SRPKNGKPETTHD
+527 SRLKQDQAEHNQSEN
-540 MDLTP
+540 LTP
-545 SILENKK
+545 SVPLEQMGKDSYPK
-552 SNSPQLRPSS
+552 FRPPGLRSRDS
-562 YRVNK
+562 

>member
-1 MPTYTLLRSVWGL
+1 
-14 PTVACRRL
+14 
-22 TPFPSE
+22 
-28 TRSTSAPEFFLRK
+28 
-41 TKTSIVA
+41 
-48 LEIYFLVLYL
+48 
-58 NLYEVVFYC
+58 

-153 RYFDVAIPAELNND
+153 RYFDVAIPTELNND
-167 DKKRLVLEYCQKN
+167 DKKKLVLEYCQKN

-246 AGSSERIDHRS
+246 AGSPERIDHRS

-270 VALDNEEKALW
+270 AALDNEEQALW

-290 PPMKRIHSAKW
+290 PAMKRIHSAKW
-301 RNKAAQEQR
+301 RSKAAQEQR

-334 DLEIVVDVRSFTVAA
+334 DLEIVVDVRSFTITH
-349 LAEPEQIVLPET
+349 LAEPEEIVLPET
-361 HSGSSTDENQ
+361 RSGSSASVPQ

-389 YRDKTKVSKVVAGKK
+389 YRDKSKVSKVVAGKK

-410 DSGTNTILKTSSS
+410 DYETNTILKTSSS
-423 QNQNRASRS
+423 QNPNRASRS

-455 LVIDFFKEKFVWAR
+455 LVIDFFKQKFVWAKANKTK
-469 SSRVKHDPVST
+469 VDIINE
-480 EHDKRITENFVF
+480 EHDKRIAENYVF
-492 DEVLGHHV
+492 DEVLGRHI
-500 SRAEYE
+500 SRTEYE
-506 KQAKFNSDT
+506 KKAKFNQDD

-527 SRPKNGKPETTHD
+527 SRLKQDQAEHNQSEN
-540 MDLTP
+540 LTP
-545 SILENKK
+545 SVPLEQMGKDSYPK
-552 SNSPQLRPSS
+552 FRPPGLRSRDS
-562 YRVNK
+562 

>member
-1 MPTYTLLRSVWGL
+1 
-14 PTVACRRL
+14 
-22 TPFPSE
+22 
-28 TRSTSAPEFFLRK
+28 
-41 TKTSIVA
+41 
-48 LEIYFLVLYL
+48 
-58 NLYEVVFYC
+58 

-94 RTRITDE
+94 RCRITDE
-101 RTGDTYDYSRRTDL
+101 RTGDAYDYSRRTDL
-115 YGHFIL
+115 CGHFIL
-121 APANAPEYIVKDST
+121 APVNAPEHIVKDST

-167 DKKRLVLEYCQKN
+167 DKKKLVLEYCQKN

-226 KMSVLWRESWASMAN
+226 KMSVLWRESWSAMAN

-281 LAKAAETNR
+281 LAKATETNR
-290 PPMKRIHSAKW
+290 PAMKRIHSAEW
-301 RNKAAQEQR
+301 RSKAAQEQR
-310 AAEQAVRDAAK
+310 ATEQAVRDAAK

-334 DLEIVVDVRSFTVAA
+334 DLEIVVDVRRFTVAA

-361 HSGSSTDENQ
+361 HFGSSADENQ
-371 RPVLVAPAP
+371 RPALVAPAP
-380 HTRMRGVKS
+380 HSRVRGVKS
-389 YRDKTKVSKVVAGKK
+389 YRDKTKISKVVAAKK

-410 DSGTNTILKTSSS
+410 DAGTNTLLKTTSSKTP
-423 QNQNRASRS
+423 NRASRS
-432 APERVKRKQTT
+432 APNKVNKKIAT
-443 PRQDNIFKRFTT
+443 PRQDNFFRRFTL
-455 LVIDFFKEKFVWAR
+455 LVVKYIKEKFIWAKR
-469 SSRVKHDPVST
+469 NPVPFSVDT
-480 EHDKRITENFVF
+480 DHDKRIVENYVF
-492 DEVLGHHV
+492 DEVLGIYV
-500 SRAEYE
+500 PRAEYE
-506 KQAKFNSDT
+506 KRARFNSDT
-515 YKPTPDEIRRFP
+515 YSPTPDEISRFP
-527 SRPKNGKPETTHD
+527 RRPQNKQALSDSSFDLKLSVSPEQTRQYHPPRMKP
-540 MDLTP
+540 P
-545 SILENKK
+545 G
-552 SNSPQLRPSS
+552 
-562 YRVNK
+562 

>member
-1 MPTYTLLRSVWGL
+1 
-14 PTVACRRL
+14 
-22 TPFPSE
+22 
-28 TRSTSAPEFFLRK
+28 
-41 TKTSIVA
+41 
-48 LEIYFLVLYL
+48 
-58 NLYEVVFYC
+58 

-79 RSEGRSSVAKAAYHA
+79 RSEGKSSVAKAAYHA

-167 DKKRLVLEYCQKN
+167 DKKKLVLEYCQKN

-202 HVMLTLKTIGPE
+202 HVMLTLKTISPD

-246 AGSSERIDHRS
+246 VGSPERIDHRS

-290 PPMKRIHSAKW
+290 PAMKRIHSAKW
-301 RNKAAQEQR
+301 RSKAAQQQR

-334 DLEIVVDVRSFTVAA
+334 DLEIVVDVRSFTVAV
-349 LAEPEQIVLPET
+349 LAEPEEIVLPET
-361 HSGSSTDENQ
+361 RSGSSTSETQ

-380 HTRMRGVKS
+380 HTRIRGVKS
-389 YRDKTKVSKVVAGKK
+389 YRDKTKISKVVAGIP
-404 PSVSIS
+404 PSISIS
-410 DSGTNTILKTSSS
+410 DSGTNTILKTSTS
-423 QNQNRASRS
+423 QNPNRASRS
-432 APERVKRKQTT
+432 APDRARKHKTT
-443 PRQDNIFKRFTT
+443 PRQDNIFKRFTAL
-455 LVIDFFKEKFVWAR
+455 LVDFIRDKFIWAKTDKIKVDII
-469 SSRVKHDPVST
+469 SE
-480 EHDKRITENFVF
+480 EHDKRIAENYVF
-492 DEVLGHHV
+492 DEVLGRHI
-500 SRAEYE
+500 SRTEYE
-506 KQAKFNSDT
+506 KKAKFNQDD

-527 SRPKNGKPETTHD
+527 SRPEKEQPESDHR
-540 MDLTP
+540 MDLIP
-545 SILENKK
+545 HARKDK
-552 SNSPQLRPSS
+552 APRMRPPG
-562 YRVNK
+562 YRK

>member
-1 MPTYTLLRSVWGL
+1 
-14 PTVACRRL
+14 
-22 TPFPSE
+22 
-28 TRSTSAPEFFLRK
+28 
-41 TKTSIVA
+41 
-48 LEIYFLVLYL
+48 
-58 NLYEVVFYC
+58 

-121 APANAPEYIVKDST
+121 APANAPEHIVKDST
-135 ALWNEVERV
+135 ALWNEVEKV
-144 ERQQNGQTA
+144 ERQNNGQTA
-153 RYFDVAIPAELNND
+153 RYFDVSIPTELNND
-167 DKKRLVLEYCQKN
+167 EKKKLVLEYCQKN

-246 AGSSERIDHRS
+246 AGSPERIDHRS

-270 VALDNEEKALW
+270 AALDNEEQALW

-301 RNKAAQEQR
+301 RSKAAQEQR

-334 DLEIVVDVRSFTVAA
+334 DLEIVVDVRSFTITH
-349 LAEPEQIVLPET
+349 LAEPEEIVLPET
-361 HSGSSTDENQ
+361 RSSSSTNDEQ
-371 RPVLVAPAP
+371 RPLLVAPAP

-389 YRDKTKVSKVVAGKK
+389 YRDKSKVSKVVAGKK

-410 DSGTNTILKTSSS
+410 DYETNTILKTSTS
-423 QNQNRASRS
+423 QNPNRASRS
-432 APERVKRKQTT
+432 APDRARKHKTT

-455 LVIDFFKEKFVWAR
+455 LVIDFFKQKFVWAKANK
-469 SSRVKHDPVST
+469 SQNDLISE
-480 EHDKRITENFVF
+480 EHDKRIAENYVF
-492 DEVLGHHV
+492 DEVLGRHI
-500 SRAEYE
+500 SRTEYE
-506 KQAKFNSDT
+506 KKAKFNQDD

-527 SRPKNGKPETTHD
+527 SRLKQDQAEHNQSEN
-540 MDLTP
+540 LTP
-545 SILENKK
+545 SVPLEQMGKDSYPK
-552 SNSPQLRPSS
+552 FRPPGLRSRDS
-562 YRVNK
+562 